1 MTPSADAID
10 FVSAYAE
17 IVDLRVPDPDWVR
30 LQSQG
35 EHPFLEGEPSSTAPL
50 HARRKTARAAER
62 WLRMVRD
69 TGVLSL
75 RDPLRAADPVR
86 AKPCNFSLGP
96 TSVLRCSGH
105 APSRWKALPVGGA
118 WDTCGRPSAP
128 ELDDLESGMGD
139 AHRTRCGAGGRC
151 VFVLCAVP
159 MRRATAVRTCT
170 TVGSTHSPLP

>member
-1 MTPSADAID
+1 MLRCRDVFVLDDSWDDVLTWAGRALGYDTLFFSATLLPSTMTPSADAID

-118 WDTCGRPSAP
+118 WDTCGVAMCGHN
-128 ELDDLESGMGD
+128 DL
-139 AHRTRCGAGGRC
+139 RWR
-151 VFVLCAVP
+151 L
-159 MRRATAVRTCT
+159 
-170 TVGSTHSPLP
+170 